1 MKKLFVIMVA
11 AFAFVACQEEKKA
24 EPTTEERVE
33 NYLNDLYKAAEDC
46 DAEKF
51 EALSLEFE
59 EYLMGLSEEE
69 YAKADEFAVKWGE
82 ENAMKFEVIDLCM
95 TYGVPEDFEDEVD
108 DYYDE
113 VMEDAEDYYDEAMED
128 AEKYYDEALEDA
140 EEYYEAA
147 TKAAEKYV
155 DDAMEAADDYVN
167 DALEAAA
174 AYGL

>member
-1 MKKLFVIMVA
+1 MVA

-33 NYLNDLYKAAEDC
+33 NYLNDLFKAAEDC

-59 EYLMGLSEEE
+59 EFILGLSEEE

-113 VMEDAEDYYDEAMED
+113 AMED
-128 AEKYYDEALEDA
+128 VEEYYDEALEDA
-140 EEYYEAA
+140 EEYYEAT

>member
-33 NYLNDLYKAAEDC
+33 NYMNDLFKAAEDG

-59 EYLMGLSEEE
+59 EFISGLSEEE
-69 YAKADEFAVKWGE
+69 LIKADEFAVKWSE

-95 TYGVPEDFEDEVD
+95 TYGVPENFEDEVD
-108 DYYDE
+108 DYYDGPWRTLRSTT
-113 VMEDAEDYYDEAMED
+113 MRHWRMQRSTTR
-128 AEKYYDEALEDA
+128 LLQRQLRS
-140 EEYYEAA
+140 
-147 TKAAEKYV
+147 
-155 DDAMEAADDYVN
+155 M
-167 DALEAAA
+167 
-174 AYGL
+174 

>member
-51 EALSLEFE
+51 EALFLELE
-59 EYLMGLSEEE
+59 EFISGLSEEE
-69 YAKADEFAVKWGE
+69 FAKAEEALENWGDK
-82 ENAMKFEVIDLCM
+82 NDDKMDVIDDCM
-95 TYGVPEDFEDEVD
+95 TYGVPEFYDDVD
-108 DYYDE
+108 DYYYE
-113 VMEDAEDYYDEAMED
+113 AWEDAEEYYDEALED

>member
-11 AFAFVACQEEKKA
+11 ALAFVACQEEKKA

-33 NYLNDLYKAAEDC
+33 NYLNDLFKAAEDC

-59 EYLMGLSEEE
+59 EFILGLSEEE
-69 YAKADEFAVKWGE
+69 YAKAEEALEDWGDK
-82 ENAMKFEVIDLCM
+82 NDDKMDVIDDCM
-95 TYGVPEDFEDEVD
+95 TYGVPEFYDDVD
-108 DYYDE
+108 Y
-113 VMEDAEDYYDEAMED
+113 YYDEAMED
-128 AEKYYDEALEDA
+128 VEEYYDEALEDA
-140 EEYYEAA
+140 E
-147 TKAAEKYV
+147 KYV
-155 DDAMEAADDYVN
+155 DDAMETADDYVN

>member
-33 NYLNDLYKAAEDC
+33 NYLNDLFKAAEDC

-51 EALSLEFE
+51 ETLSLEFE
-59 EYLMGLSEEE
+59 EFILGLSEEE
-69 YAKADEFAVKWGE
+69 FAKADEAFENWGDK
-82 ENAMKFEVIDLCM
+82 NDDKMDVIDLCM

-113 VMEDAEDYYDEAMED
+113 AMED
-128 AEKYYDEALEDA
+128 AEEYYDEALEDA
-140 EEYYEAA
+140 EEYYEAT

-155 DDAMEAADDYVN
+155 DDAMEAADDYMN
-167 DALEAAA
+167 DALETAA

>member
-11 AFAFVACQEEKKA
+11 ALAFVACQEEKKA

-33 NYLNDLYKAAEDC
+33 NYLNDLFKAAEDC

-59 EYLMGLSEEE
+59 EFILGLSEEE
-69 YAKADEFAVKWGE
+69 FAKADEAFENWGDK
-82 ENAMKFEVIDLCM
+82 NDDKMDVIDLCM
-95 TYGVPEDFEDEVD
+95 TYGVPEDFEDEV
-108 DYYDE
+108 
-113 VMEDAEDYYDEAMED
+113 EDYYDEAMED
-128 AEKYYDEALEDA
+128 VEEYYDEALED
-140 EEYYEAA
+140 
-147 TKAAEKYV
+147 AEKYV
-155 DDAMEAADDYVN
+155 DDAMEAADDYMN

>member
-1 MKKLFVIMVA
+1 MVA

-59 EYLMGLSEEE
+59 EFILGLSEEE
-69 YAKADEFAVKWGE
+69 FAKADEFAVKWGE

-113 VMEDAEDYYDEAMED
+113 AMED
-128 AEKYYDEALEDA
+128 VEEYYDEALEDA

>member
-1 MKKLFVIMVA
+1 MVA

-33 NYLNDLYKAAEDC
+33 NYLNDLFKAAEDC

-59 EYLMGLSEEE
+59 EFILGLSDEEL
-69 YAKADEFAVKWGE
+69 AKADEFAVKWSE

-108 DYYDE
+108 Y
-113 VMEDAEDYYDEAMED
+113 YYDEAWED

-155 DDAMEAADDYVN
+155 DDAMEAADDYMN

>member
-1 MKKLFVIMVA
+1 MKKLFVIMVTA
-11 AFAFVACQEEKKA
+11 LAFVACQEEKKA

-33 NYLNDLYKAAEDC
+33 NYLNDLFKAAEDC

-59 EYLMGLSEEE
+59 GFILGLSEEE
-69 YAKADEFAVKWGE
+69 FAKADEAFENWGDK
-82 ENAMKFEVIDLCM
+82 NDDKMDVIDLCM
-95 TYGVPEDFEDEVD
+95 TYGVPEDFEDEV
-108 DYYDE
+108 
-113 VMEDAEDYYDEAMED
+113 EDYYDEAMED
-128 AEKYYDEALEDA
+128 VEEYYDEALED
-140 EEYYEAA
+140 
-147 TKAAEKYV
+147 AEKYV

>member
-1 MKKLFVIMVA
+1 MVA
-11 AFAFVACQEEKKA
+11 ALAFVACQEEKKA

-33 NYLNDLYKAAEDC
+33 NYMNDLYKAAEDG

-51 EALSLEFE
+51 EALFLEIE
-59 EYLMGLSEEE
+59 EFISGLSEEE
-69 YAKADEFAVKWGE
+69 FAKAEEALENWGDK
-82 ENAMKFEVIDLCM
+82 NDDKMDVIDDCM
-95 TYGVPEDFEDEVD
+95 TYGVPEF
-108 DYYDE
+108 YDE
-113 VMEDAEDYYDEAMED
+113 VEDYYDEALED
-128 AEKYYDEALEDA
+128 AEDYYDEALEDA

-147 TKAAEKYV
+147 TQAAEKYV

>member
-33 NYLNDLYKAAEDC
+33 NYLNDLFKAAEDC

-59 EYLMGLSEEE
+59 EFILGLSEEE

-113 VMEDAEDYYDEAMED
+113 AMED
-128 AEKYYDEALEDA
+128 VEEYYDEALEDA
-140 EEYYEAA
+140 EEYYEAT

>member
-11 AFAFVACQEEKKA
+11 ALAFVACQEEKKA

-33 NYLNDLYKAAEDC
+33 NYMNDLYKAAEDG

-95 TYGVPEDFEDEVD
+95 TYGVPEDFEDEV
-108 DYYDE
+108 
-113 VMEDAEDYYDEAMED
+113 ED
-128 AEKYYDEALEDA
+128 YYDEALEDA

-147 TKAAEKYV
+147 TQAAEKYV

>member
-11 AFAFVACQEEKKA
+11 ALAFVACQEEKKA

-33 NYLNDLYKAAEDC
+33 NYLNDLFKAAEDC

-59 EYLMGLSEEE
+59 EFILGLSEEE
-69 YAKADEFAVKWGE
+69 FAKADEAFENWGDK
-82 ENAMKFEVIDLCM
+82 NDDKMDVIDLCM
-95 TYGVPEDFEDEVD
+95 TYGVPEDFEDEV
-108 DYYDE
+108 
-113 VMEDAEDYYDEAMED
+113 EDYYDEAMED
-128 AEKYYDEALEDA
+128 VEEYYDEALED
-140 EEYYEAA
+140 
-147 TKAAEKYV
+147 AEKYV

>member
-59 EYLMGLSEEE
+59 EFILGLSEEE
-69 YAKADEFAVKWGE
+69 FAKADEFAVKWGE

-113 VMEDAEDYYDEAMED
+113 AMED
-128 AEKYYDEALEDA
+128 VEEYYDEALEDA

>member
-11 AFAFVACQEEKKA
+11 ALAFVACQEEKKA

-33 NYLNDLYKAAEDC
+33 NYLNDLYKAAEDG

-51 EALSLEFE
+51 EALFLEIE
-59 EYLMGLSEEE
+59 EFISGLSEEE
-69 YAKADEFAVKWGE
+69 FAKAEEALENWGDK
-82 ENAMKFEVIDLCM
+82 NDDKMDVIDDCM
-95 TYGVPEDFEDEVD
+95 TYGVPEFYDDVD
-108 DYYDE
+108 Y
-113 VMEDAEDYYDEAMED
+113 YYDEALED

-140 EEYYEAA
+140 EEYYE
-147 TKAAEKYV
+147 AAEKYV

>member
-1 MKKLFVIMVA
+1 MVA

-24 EPTTEERVE
+24 ELTTEERVE
-33 NYLNDLYKAAEDC
+33 NYMNDLFKAAEDY

-69 YAKADEFAVKWGE
+69 FAKADEFAVKWSE

-95 TYGVPEDFEDEVD
+95 TYGVPEEFEDEV
-108 DYYDE
+108 
-113 VMEDAEDYYDEAMED
+113 EDYYDEAMED
-128 AEKYYDEALEDA
+128 VEEYYDEALEDA

>member
-11 AFAFVACQEEKKA
+11 ALAFVACQEEKKA

-33 NYLNDLYKAAEDC
+33 NYLNDLFKAAEDC

-59 EYLMGLSEEE
+59 EFILGLSEEE
-69 YAKADEFAVKWGE
+69 FAKADEAFENWGDK
-82 ENAMKFEVIDLCM
+82 NDDKMDVIDLCM
-95 TYGVPEDFEDEVD
+95 TYGVPEDFEDEV
-108 DYYDE
+108 
-113 VMEDAEDYYDEAMED
+113 EDYYDEAMED
-128 AEKYYDEALEDA
+128 VEEYYDEALED
-140 EEYYEAA
+140 
-147 TKAAEKYV
+147 AEKYV

-167 DALEAAA
+167 DTLEAAA

>member
-11 AFAFVACQEEKKA
+11 ALAFVACQEEKKA
-24 EPTTEERVE
+24 ELTTEERVE

-51 EALSLEFE
+51 ESLTLELDEFV
-59 EYLMGLSEEE
+59 MGLSEEE
-69 YAKADEFAVKWGE
+69 MIKAEEALEKWSDKNDDKMDVINDCMAYGIPEEFY
-82 ENAMKFEVIDLCM
+82 D
-95 TYGVPEDFEDEVD
+95 DVD

-113 VMEDAEDYYDEAMED
+113 ALEDAEE
-128 AEKYYDEALEDA
+128 YYDEALEDA
-140 EEYYEAA
+140 EEYYEAT
-147 TKAAEKYV
+147 TKAAKKYV
-155 DDAMEAADDYVN
+155 DDAMEAADDYMD